1 MADADNRYN
10 QGIKLGIKDTE
21 RLIKEFAQTMLEDL
35 RNQSEASQVAMAEQ
49 IAAIE
54 SYFAPEAILA
64 GWGGARGGYRRRNP
78 SYDQRL
84 SSVRK

>member
-54 SYFAPEAILA
+54 SYFAPEATLQDGEEPEEA
-64 GWGGARGGYRRRNP
+64 NRRRNP